1 MKKFTKL
8 AMAAAVIGA
17 TSFGAAATPVTNF
30 YFSQSAGLTDPT
42 YENSARY
49 NFTQSAYI
57 ADPAYPAGTYST
69 LSWRG
74 TNGIATVGGTTNPAN
89 NPSSLTVTT
98 YTSDDDLEVTGNSNG
113 LWEEGEVWRIT
124 NLHHRNNEILP
135 NLGSVYTDPLWIADI
150 VANLR
155 IFSDSVGG
163 TLVHDELGSTNTIK
177 FTETPN
183 SGRCAL
189 PNPHGTQ
196 CDDIYTDT
204 TPTTFAPTYFFYNGT
219 QYELAFGLEAGAGAI
234 ISITDF
240 LRVYTAE
247 TFPGDSD
254 VYVTMAWRA
263 VPEPGSLALA
273 GLGLTAL
280 AALRRRKNLAA

>member
-8 AMAAAVIGA
+8 AMAAAVLGA
-17 TSFGAAATPVTNF
+17 TSFGAVAAPVTEF
-30 YFSQSAGLTDPT
+30 FFSQSAGLATPT

-49 NFTQSAYI
+49 NFTQSAPLGG
-57 ADPAYPAGTYST
+57 DYPASTYST
-69 LSWRG
+69 LSWVG
-74 TNGIATVGGTTNPAN
+74 TNGISTVGGTTNPTNA
-89 NPSSLTVTT
+89 PSSLTVTT
-98 YTSDDDLEVTGNSNG
+98 YTSSSSFEVSGNSNTS
-113 LWEEGEVWRIT
+113 WEEGEVWRIT

-135 NLGSVYTDPLWIADI
+135 NQGSTYTNPLWVADI

-155 IFSDSVGG
+155 IFSDAVGG
-163 TLVHDELGSTNTIK
+163 NLVHSELGSTNTIA

-183 SGRCAL
+183 SGTCAP

-196 CDDIYTDT
+196 CDDIYTDLT
-204 TPTTFAPTYFFYNGT
+204 INAFAPTYFFYNGT
-219 QYELAFGLEAGAGAI
+219 QYELTFGLQAGTGAI
-234 ISITDF
+234 ILVSDF

-254 VYVTMAWRA
+254 IYVTMAWRA

-280 AALRRRKNLAA
+280 AALRRRKNLSV

>member
-8 AMAAAVIGA
+8 AIAAAITAA
-17 TSFGAAATPVTNF
+17 TSFGAAATPVTEF
-30 YFSQSAGLTDPT
+30 FFSQSAGLATPT
-42 YENSARY
+42 YENSSRY
-49 NFTQSAYI
+49 NFTQSA
-57 ADPAYPAGTYST
+57 PLGSGYPVGTYST
-69 LSWRG
+69 LSWVG
-74 TNGIATVGGTTNPAN
+74 TNGIATVGGTTNPLN

-98 YTSDDDLEVTGNSNG
+98 YTSNNSLEVTGNSNG

-135 NLGSVYTDPLWIADI
+135 NSGSTYTDPLWIANV

-155 IFSDSVGG
+155 IFSDVVGG
-163 TLVHDELGSTNTIK
+163 NLVHDELGSTNTIA

-183 SGRCAL
+183 SGTCAP
-189 PNPHGTQ
+189 PNPHGTR
-196 CDDIYTDT
+196 CDDIYTDLT
-204 TPTTFAPTYFFYNGT
+204 LNTFDPTYFFYNGT
-219 QYELAFGLEAGAGAI
+219 QYELTFGLEAGAGAI
-234 ISITDF
+234 IALSDV

-254 VYVTMAWRA
+254 VYITMAWRA